1 MAFASWPQV
10 LNHLVNDKQLSPE
23 HAVWAMEQMMSGD
36 ATPAQI
42 AAFVVALRAKGETAS
57 DIAALVDVM
66 LQHAIAAEVP
76 GVTVDTCG
84 TGGDG
89 AHTVNISTMAAVVVA
104 ATGVTVVK
112 HGNRAASS
120 KCGSADVL
128 EELGVRLDLPA
139 SLVSTVAMRAGI
151 TFYFAQA
158 FHPALRHVGPAR
170 REIGIPTVFNVL
182 GPLANPARPTAQVV
196 GVADARLAPVIADVL
211 RLRGTKALV
220 VRGDEGLDE
229 LSTHTTSTVWNVLGA
244 DVKRETFD
252 PASIG
257 IAAPPADALTG
268 GDAKF
273 NAEIVS
279 DLFAGLSTP
288 KLDAVSDAVCLNAAA
303 ALTSVDAV
311 TSEVLSLQTS
321 LAHNFEKARAAI
333 ASGHAQRIL
342 QRWVEET
349 QSISRNESQ

>member
-1 MAFASWPQV
+1 M
-10 LNHLVNDKQLSPE
+10 
-23 HAVWAMEQMMSGD
+23 
-36 ATPAQI
+36 
-42 AAFVVALRAKGETAS
+42 
-57 DIAALVDVM
+57 
-66 LQHAIAAEVP
+66 
-76 GVTVDTCG
+76 
-84 TGGDG
+84 
-89 AHTVNISTMAAVVVA
+89 
-104 ATGVTVVK
+104 
-112 HGNRAASS
+112 
-120 KCGSADVL
+120 
-128 EELGVRLDLPA
+128 
-139 SLVSTVAMRAGI
+139 
-151 TFYFAQA
+151 
-158 FHPALRHVGPAR
+158 
-170 REIGIPTVFNVL
+170 REIDDGVAPDHTS
-182 GPLANPARPTAQVV
+182 VV

-333 ASGHAQRIL
+333 ASGDAQRTL

>member
-1 MAFASWPQV
+1 MVFASWPQV
-10 LNHLVNDKQLSPE
+10 LNHLVNDKQLSSE
-23 HAVWAMEQMMSGD
+23 HAVWAMQQMMTGE

-42 AAFVVALRAKGETAS
+42 AAFLVALRAKGETAS
-57 DIAALVDVM
+57 DISALVDVM
-66 LQHAIAAEVP
+66 LQYAVEADVP
-76 GVTVDTCG
+76 GITVDTCG

-104 ATGVTVVK
+104 ACDVTVVK

-139 SLVSTVAMRAGI
+139 PLVSTVASIAGI

-158 FHPALRHVGPAR
+158 FHPALRHVGPTR

-182 GPLANPARPTAQVV
+182 GPLANPARPSAQVV
-196 GVADARLAPVIADVL
+196 GVADMRLAPVIADVL

-229 LSTHTTSTVWNVLGA
+229 LSTHTTSTVWNVLG
-244 DVKRETFD
+244 DEVRVETFD
-252 PASIG
+252 PATLG
-257 IAAPPADALTG
+257 ISAPPADELAG

-273 NAEIVS
+273 NAEVVS
-279 DLFAGLSTP
+279 DLFAGASTP
-288 KLDAVSDAVCLNAAA
+288 KLRAVSDAVCLNAAA
-303 ALTSVDAV
+303 ALTAVDAV
-311 TSEVLSLQTS
+311 TSDVSSLNAS

-333 ASGHAQRIL
+333 ASGGAQRTL
-342 QRWVEET
+342 QRWVET
-349 QSISRNESQ
+349 THSISNS